1 MPPHNLSRGDADIV
15 AGLKYG
21 TRFRAIR
28 QDNRPLRSAPV
39 RKPANAS
46 NTGPHGTWLIYLA
59 RRIAKVTGNADRE
72 NGGRFRSLEHSP
84 EAV

>member
-46 NTGPHGTWLIYLA
+46 NTGLGSSRVSTRLRGSDGITSSAGASEDWSADGFEKLS
-59 RRIAKVTGNADRE
+59 AK
-72 NGGRFRSLEHSP
+72 
-84 EAV
+84 

>member
-46 NTGPHGTWLIYLA
+46 NTGPGSTAVSTRCRLTAQNLERIWLCL
-59 RRIAKVTGNADRE
+59 
-72 NGGRFRSLEHSP
+72 RS
-84 EAV
+84 A